1 VRIHRIVFAVACAL
15 LNRSAGSMPSRAPS
29 SIRSARPSGRRAGE
43 HVLVEGLHRVIE
55 AISHPALGSP
65 GQRLRPRIPLPDF
78 MQSPERSSGRFDDT
92 GSATSPEDVH
102 EGRAAF
108 HSSSSDDPANQLQGN
123 RNCVGVV
130 ITHRRIMIGATTT
143 AYYKTAYCKTAYCKL
158 PRLYRRLALS
168 ALRRSLSVPPA

>member
-1 VRIHRIVFAVACAL
+1 
-15 LNRSAGSMPSRAPS
+15 
-29 SIRSARPSGRRAGE
+29 
-43 HVLVEGLHRVIE
+43 
-55 AISHPALGSP
+55 
-65 GQRLRPRIPLPDF
+65 

-108 HSSSSDDPANQLQGN
+108 HSSSSDDPGNQLQGN

-143 AYYKTAYCKTAYCKL
+143 AYYKTAYCKL